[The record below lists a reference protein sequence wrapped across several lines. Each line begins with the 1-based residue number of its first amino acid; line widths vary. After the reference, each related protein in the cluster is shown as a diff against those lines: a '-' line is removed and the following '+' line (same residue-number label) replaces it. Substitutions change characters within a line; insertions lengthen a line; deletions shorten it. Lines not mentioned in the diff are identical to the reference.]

1 MENQGEE
8 VRKRRVSRTFT
19 EKQGKAEN
27 GEIFGHIMLGEP
39 NKPHTKEKMRRT
51 KLISNS
57 CHLF

>member
-39 NKPHTKEKMRRT
+39 NKPHT
-51 KLISNS
+51 
-57 CHLF
+57 